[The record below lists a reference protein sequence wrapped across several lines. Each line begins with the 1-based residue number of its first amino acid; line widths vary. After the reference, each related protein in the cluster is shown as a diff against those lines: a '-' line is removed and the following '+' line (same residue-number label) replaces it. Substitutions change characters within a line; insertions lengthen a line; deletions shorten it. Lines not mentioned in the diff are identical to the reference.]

1 MLDDMR
7 KNTILLVFFML
18 YKYDLYD
25 LKNQRRGSNGNQ

>member
-1 MLDDMR
+1 MSAD
-7 KNTILLVFFML
+7 KVKKTILLVFFML

>member
-25 LKNQRRGSNGNQ
+25 LKESAEG